1 MKLLQTRSTVPVVAA
16 VIAIG
21 ALGATLTVG
30 VAVGLAIW
38 PAPLAGASAPRNGAL
53 HSAAQNQKNNKK
65 QRDRSDELA
74 AALPDPQA
82 IDLMVSQML
91 AAWQIGDVD
100 TMHKY
105 YDEDVAAVSGSWE
118 PPLMGWRAYAA
129 AYQIQH
135 SRTQS
140 SRLDR
145 TNTFTKIVGDAA
157 WVTYQ
162 WQFSGQVDGQPTTA
176 LGHTTLVLQKRDG
189 HWLIVLNHTS
199 AIPSSAPASSAAT
212 TAPPRATPATQ
223 GPGA

>member
-1 MKLLQTRSTVPVVAA
+1 MKLLQTRSKMAVV
-16 VIAIG
+16 VAIG
-21 ALGATLTVG
+21 ALSAML
-30 VAVGLAIW
+30 AVGLAIG
-38 PAPLAGASAPRNGAL
+38 PALLVGASEPRDAAL

-65 QRDRSDELA
+65 QRDHSDELA

-82 IDLMVSQML
+82 IDLLVSQML

-118 PPLMGWRAYAA
+118 PPLLGWRAYSA
-129 AYQIQH
+129 AYQKQH
-135 SRTQS
+135 ARTQS

-145 TNTFTKIVGDAA
+145 TNTFTKVVGDTA

-162 WQFSGQVDGQPTTA
+162 WQFSGQVDGQPATA

-189 HWLIVLNHTS
+189 RWLIVLNHTS
-199 AIPSSAPASSAAT
+199 AIPAGAPPSSAAT
-212 TAPPRATPATQ
+212 TEPPSATPASH
-223 GPGA
+223 GPGE